1 MTFVGLIPARGGSK
15 GVPRK
20 NLRCV
25 AGRPL
30 VALAVTSALACR
42 RLSRVIVSTDDP
54 EIADVA
60 QKAGADVPFLRP
72 ARLAQDDTPAVAV
85 ARHAVEWLE
94 ASGTTFDAVVI
105 LQPTS
110 PLRRA
115 VHIDAAI
122 DRFIETGADSVVTV
136 CEAEHNPFWM
146 QRLEGDRLV
155 PLLPSGMAAQRRQD
169 LPAVYRLNGAVYV
182 VRRRLLMDD
191 AAIIGPDTRA
201 VVMAQTDSID
211 IDSDLDLRLAE
222 LELKRSTAD
231 HNGGQ

>member
-1 MTFVGLIPARGGSK
+1 MTFIALIPARGGSK

-25 AGRPL
+25 GGQSL
-30 VALAVTSALACR
+30 VSLAVTSALASR
-42 RLSRVIVSTDDP
+42 RLGRVIVSTDDP
-54 EIADVA
+54 EIADIA
-60 QKAGADVPFLRP
+60 QKAGAEVPFLRP
-72 ARLAQDDTPAVAV
+72 ARLAQDETPTVAV

-94 ASGTTFDAVVI
+94 SRGTPLDALVI

-115 VHIDAAI
+115 AHIDAAI
-122 DRFIETGADSVVTV
+122 ERFITTGADSVVTV

-169 LPAVYRLNGAVYV
+169 LPPVYRLNGAVYV

-191 AAIIGPDTRA
+191 ALIMGPDTRA

-211 IDSDLDLRLAE
+211 IDSDLDLQLAE
-222 LELKRSTAD
+222 LELKRSSAD
-231 HNGGQ
+231 HGGGQ